1 MRTFTWPIALL
12 LLGLLFQTVAF
23 AVLNTVVPLWMEQAD
38 AAVWETGM
46 VGSFFFLG
54 NLAGTLMAG
63 WLIRRTGFNGS
74 YRCACVLCA
83 VSTLLLVAVSGV
95 AAWSGLRFLTGASCA
110 LVWVVVESALL
121 RAGTLKT
128 RGVLLASY
136 MVVYYLGTVL
146 GHLLIGWFP
155 SDMVVV
161 VSEVCGLSVAGMIPL
176 LFVRLK
182 SDAGSGELPP
192 AWKSGPC

>member
-95 AAWSGLRFLTGASCA
+95 AAWSGLRFG
-110 LVWVVVESALL
+110 WWW
-121 RAGTLKT
+121 RA
-128 RGVLLASY
+128 
-136 MVVYYLGTVL
+136 
-146 GHLLIGWFP
+146 
-155 SDMVVV
+155 
-161 VSEVCGLSVAGMIPL
+161 
-176 LFVRLK
+176 
-182 SDAGSGELPP
+182 
-192 AWKSGPC
+192 PC

>member
-46 VGSFFFLG
+46 VGSL
-54 NLAGTLMAG
+54 
-63 WLIRRTGFNGS
+63 RRTGFNGS

-83 VSTLLLVAVSGV
+83 VSTLLLMAVSGV

-128 RGVLLASY
+128 RGVVSSVFSLDDWKTAFDRASGQY
-136 MVVYYLGTVL
+136 GD
-146 GHLLIGWFP
+146 FK
-155 SDMVVV
+155 
-161 VSEVCGLSVAGMIPL
+161 VA
-176 LFVRLK
+176 FRF
-182 SDAGSGELPP
+182 
-192 AWKSGPC
+192 